1 MEVFTNKLNKYL
13 IQIIKDYA
21 IIDHNKLIKEN
32 IKDHQ
37 QFTIYINQ
45 DLTIEDIIVKCFHLG
60 YKGFI
65 LSGFYERNFT
75 KYIDSILN
83 NLIYKGRDM
92 NKNVLYRFVNDDR
105 DLFFISI
112 DMLDNVILRSI
123 EIVKNVKLNH

>member
-1 MEVFTNKLNKYL
+1 MEILANKLNKYL

-32 IKDHQ
+32 VKDRQ
-37 QFTIYINQ
+37 CFTLYIN
-45 DLTIEDIIVKCFHLG
+45 LELSIEDIIVKCFHLG

-65 LSGFYERNFT
+65 LSDFYKRNFE
-75 KYIDSILN
+75 KYIDFMLN

-92 NKNVLYRFVNDDR
+92 NGKTLYRFVNDDR

-112 DMLDNVILRSI
+112 DMLDNVILRSVETVNI
-123 EIVKNVKLNH
+123 NF